1 MNNLSKRILTSL
13 ILLLTIYFSLLNF
26 ILFSICLICLNFFI
40 LIEFNFLY
48 RKIFKYKNLYYFFS
62 FLITFIYIIFFSS
75 IIWKYLFSNFET
87 SINLIIFL
95 ITICSSTD
103 IGGFLFGKLIG
114 GKKLTKVSPNKT
126 YAGVIGSFILP
137 LLLGLLYLDIYNDR
151 VIEDVNNILLIIV
164 ISFFSQLGDLI
175 ISFFKRKAKVKD
187 TGRILPG
194 HGGILDRADGILLA
208 VPIAILI
215 IYMY

>member
-1 MNNLSKRILTSL
+1 MNNLSKRIITSL
-13 ILLLTIYFSLLNF
+13 IILLILYFSLLNF
-26 ILFSICLICLNFFI
+26 IFFSICLICLNFFI
-40 LIEFNFLY
+40 LIEFNNLY

-62 FLITFIYIIFFSS
+62 FLFTFIYIIFFSS

-137 LLLGLLYLDIYNDR
+137 LILGLLYLDIYNDK
-151 VIEDVNNILLIIV
+151 VIEDVNNILLILV

-187 TGRILPG
+187 TGQILPG
-194 HGGILDRADGILLA
+194 HGGILDRVDGILLA

-215 IYMY
+215 IYIY

>member
-1 MNNLSKRILTSL
+1 MNNLSKRIITSL
-13 ILLLTIYFSLLNF
+13 IILLILYFSLLNF
-26 ILFSICLICLNFFI
+26 IFFSICLICLNFLI
-40 LIEFNFLY
+40 LIEFNYLY
-48 RKIFKYKNLYYFFS
+48 RKIFKNKNINYFFS
-62 FLITFIYIIFFSS
+62 FLFTFIYIIFFSS
-75 IIWKYLFSNFET
+75 IIWKYLFSNFEN
-87 SINLIIFL
+87 SIYLIIFL

-137 LLLGLLYLDIYNDR
+137 LILGLLYLDIYNDK
-151 VIEDVNNILLIIV
+151 VIEDVNNILLILV

-175 ISFFKRKAKVKD
+175 ISFFKRKANVKD
-187 TGRILPG
+187 TGQILPG
-194 HGGILDRADGILLA
+194 HGGILDRVDGILLA